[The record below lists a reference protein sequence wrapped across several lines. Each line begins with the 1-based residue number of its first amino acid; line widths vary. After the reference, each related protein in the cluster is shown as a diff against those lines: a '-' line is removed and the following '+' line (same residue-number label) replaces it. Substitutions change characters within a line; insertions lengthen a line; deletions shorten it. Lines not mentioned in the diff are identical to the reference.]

1 MKNINKNLIP
11 FFIIITFILGLSFA
25 TPVFATDLSIRT
37 GITFTPD
44 INSGQNW
51 LSGTTS
57 TSNTFIQ
64 NPIPT
69 IYSISPNSK
78 NLNSDTTTITVTGSN
93 FISTS
98 VVRFNYYD
106 RPTTYVNSGT
116 LQFQLNSSDVSSV
129 GTFPVTVVNMG
140 PGGGISN
147 VVTFNVNK
155 NPVVVSTTSKTNT
168 TTASNAKKTSTVAK
182 TTETNTTTNSDNSTT
197 DNGLSAN
204 ALFASNGFLPSS
216 FLQWVFVF
224 LLILFIILLW
234 RKLYVSEEKKTTL
247 VKYS

>member
-25 TPVFATDLSIRT
+25 TPVFATDFSIRT
-37 GITFTPD
+37 GVTFTPD
-44 INSGQNW
+44 VDNSQNW
-51 LSGTTS
+51 LNE
-57 TSNTFIQ
+57 TSNTIVQ

-78 NLNSDTTTITVTGSN
+78 NLNSNTTTITVTGSN

-98 VVRFNYYD
+98 IVRFNYYD

-129 GTFPVTVVNMG
+129 GTFPVTVVNVG

-155 NPVVVSTTSKTNT
+155 NPVVVSTTLKTKT
-168 TTASNAKKTSTVAK
+168 TTASNTKQASTVAK
-182 TTETNTTTNSDNSTT
+182 NTETNTTTNSDNSIT

-204 ALFASNGFLPSS
+204 ALFASNGFFPSN
-216 FLQWVFVF
+216 FLQWIFIFV
-224 LLILFIILLW
+224 LILFIILLW
-234 RKLYVSEEKKTTL
+234 RKLYISEENKTTL